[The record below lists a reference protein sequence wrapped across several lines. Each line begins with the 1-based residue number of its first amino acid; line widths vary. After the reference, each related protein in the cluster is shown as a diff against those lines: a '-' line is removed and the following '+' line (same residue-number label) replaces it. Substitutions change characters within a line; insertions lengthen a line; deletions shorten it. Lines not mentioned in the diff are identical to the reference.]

1 MQPRRLPLWAKAEKR
16 GNAHSHDPGPC
27 GGRRVNR
34 ALTFIFVT
42 VLIDAIGFGVV
53 IPVFPQLIVRLSGQ
67 PLATTAE
74 VSGWIAFM
82 YASIQFVM
90 GPVIGGLSDRFGRR
104 PVLLASLAAFAAD
117 YVVMAFAPTLWWLVA
132 ARVVAGITGATFP
145 TAYAYIADV
154 TPPEKRGANFGV
166 IGMAFGFGFIIG
178 PALGGFVARYG
189 EAVPF
194 LVSAGLAAANF
205 LYGLIVLPESLPP
218 EKRRAFEWR
227 RANPVGALLR
237 LKSAHPVVL
246 MLAATVFVW
255 TLSYQSLYS
264 IWSYHGQLR
273 YGWNAEQVGWSLA
286 AVGVTG
292 AIVQGFL
299 GRRLIPRFGQRRII
313 AVGIVS
319 AVAGY
324 STYAM
329 ADAGWMVYLG
339 IAVSA
344 CQGLVFPCLQG
355 LMSAEMPPSEQ
366 GELQGAV
373 ASIQSLSAIIGPPL
387 MTTVFARFSADGAP
401 VHAPGAPFVVSLFFV
416 GLTALLFL
424 RVQGVSRAVPAA

>member
-1 MQPRRLPLWAKAEKR
+1 M
-16 GNAHSHDPGPC
+16 
-27 GGRRVNR
+27 NR

-53 IPVFPQLIVRLSGQ
+53 IPVFPQLIMRLSGQ
-67 PLATTAE
+67 SLAHAAE
-74 VSGWIAFM
+74 VSGWIAFL
-82 YASIQFVM
+82 YASVQFVM

-178 PALGGFVARYG
+178 PALGGFVARFG
-189 EAVPF
+189 TEVPF
-194 LVSAGLAAANF
+194 LVSAGLAVAN
-205 LYGLIVLPESLPP
+205 LIYGLIVLPESLPP
-218 EKRRAFEWR
+218 ERRRAFEWR

-273 YGWNAEQVGWSLA
+273 YGWNPEQVGWSLA

-292 AIVQGFL
+292 AFVQGFL
-299 GRRLIPRFGQRRII
+299 GRKLIPRFGQRRII
-313 AVGIVS
+313 ALGIAS

-324 STYAM
+324 SCYAM
-329 ADAGWMVYLG
+329 ADVGWLVYVG

-355 LMSAEMPPSEQ
+355 LMSAEMAASEQ

-373 ASIQSLSAIIGPPL
+373 SSIQSLSTIIGPPL
-387 MTTVFARFSADGAP
+387 MTTVFARFSADDAAI
-401 VHAPGAPFVVSLFFV
+401 HAPGAPFMVSLIFV
-416 GLTALLFL
+416 GITALLFL
-424 RVQGVSRAVPAA
+424 RAHAGRRMVPAE

>member
-1 MQPRRLPLWAKAEKR
+1 
-16 GNAHSHDPGPC
+16 
-27 GGRRVNR
+27 VNR
-34 ALTFIFVT
+34 ALAFIFIT

-53 IPVFPQLIVRLSGQ
+53 IPVFPDLIVKLTGRN
-67 PLATTAE
+67 LAHAAE
-74 VSGWIAFM
+74 VSGWIAFL
-82 YASIQFVM
+82 YASVQFLM

-104 PVLLASLAAFAAD
+104 PVLLASLAAFSLD

-154 TPPEKRGANFGV
+154 TPPEKRGANFGI

-189 EAVPF
+189 TEVPF
-194 LVSAGLAAANF
+194 LLSAALAMANF
-205 LYGLIVLPESLPP
+205 VYGLFVLPESLPP
-218 EKRRAFEWR
+218 AQRRPFKWR
-227 RANPVGALLR
+227 RANPVGALMR

-246 MLAATVFVW
+246 TLAATVFVW

-273 YGWNAEQVGWSLA
+273 YGWTPEQVGWSLA

-292 AIVQGFL
+292 AFVQGFL
-299 GRRLIPRFGQRRII
+299 GRKLIPRFGQRRII
-313 AVGIVS
+313 QFGLLS

-373 ASIQSLSAIIGPPL
+373 ASIQSLSAIFGPPL
-387 MTTVFARFSADGAP
+387 MTTVFARFSAPEA
-401 VHAPGAPFVVSLFFV
+401 AIYQPGAPFVVSLLFV
-416 GLTALLFL
+416 GVTAVMFF
-424 RVQGVSRAVPAA
+424 RAMGRRETPAPAA

>member
-1 MQPRRLPLWAKAEKR
+1 MGESRKSRYRPMHE
-16 GNAHSHDPGPC
+16 PGPPGEC
-27 GGRRVNR
+27 RVNR

-53 IPVFPQLIVRLSGQ
+53 IPVFPQLIMRLSGQ
-67 PLATTAE
+67 SLAHAAE
-74 VSGWIAFM
+74 VSGWIAFL
-82 YASIQFVM
+82 YASVQFVM

-178 PALGGFVARYG
+178 PALGGFVARFG
-189 EAVPF
+189 NEVPF
-194 LVSAGLAAANF
+194 LVSAGLAMAN
-205 LYGLIVLPESLPP
+205 LIYGLIVLPESLPP
-218 EKRRAFEWR
+218 ERRRAFEWR

-273 YGWNAEQVGWSLA
+273 YGWNPEQVGWSLA

-292 AIVQGFL
+292 AFVQGFL
-299 GRRLIPRFGQRRII
+299 GRKLIPRFGQRRII
-313 AVGIVS
+313 ALGIVS

-324 STYAM
+324 SCYAL
-329 ADAGWMVYLG
+329 ADVGWLVYVG

-355 LMSAEMPPSEQ
+355 LMSAEMAASEQ

-373 ASIQSLSAIIGPPL
+373 SSIQSLSTIIGPPL
-387 MTTVFARFSADGAP
+387 MTTVFARFSADDAP
-401 VHAPGAPFVVSLFFV
+401 IYAPGAPFMVSLVFV

-424 RVQGVSRAVPAA
+424 RAHAGRRMVAAE